1 MTLLYKLFGKILFY
15 IYGVTGNYGVAIILF
30 AVFARIILLPITIKQ
45 TKSMQIMSIINPEVQ
60 KVQEKY
66 KNDKNR
72 QGEEMWK
79 VYEKY
84 NYNPVS
90 GCLPLFL
97 QMPILLGLFGVIRQ
111 PELYVFQNGMSNV
124 SMSFLWLKDL
134 TMSALEIARAN
145 GLSLPTFTALI
156 IPAITVAATFI
167 QNKQS
172 QKNQPQNNN
181 SATGA
186 GMNMT
191 MNMMTVFIGWMSL
204 TFPGALALYW
214 AATTVLT
221 IVQTDARYRFMPV
234 TAESLNVKPTKE
246 RMEVPTNAT
255 KKKNKKNKNRNRNR

>member
-15 IYGVTGNYGVAIILF
+15 IYGITGNYGLAIILF

-45 TKSMQIMSIINPEVQ
+45 TKSMQMMSVINPEVQ

-66 KNDKNR
+66 KHDKNK

-84 NYNPVS
+84 DYNPVS

-111 PELYVFQNGMSNV
+111 PELYVFTNGMKGV
-124 SMSFLWLKDL
+124 SMSFLWIKDL
-134 TMSALEIARAN
+134 TMSAIQIARSS
-145 GLSLPTFTALI
+145 GLAFPTFTALI
-156 IPAITVAATFI
+156 IPAITVLATFI

-172 QKNQPQNNN
+172 QVNSPQND
-181 SATGA
+181 SQRGA

-214 AATTVLT
+214 ATTTVLT
-221 IVQTDARYRFMPV
+221 ILQTDLMYRFMPV
-234 TAESLNVKPTKE
+234 TAESLNIKPVKE
-246 RMEVPTNAT
+246 SVEVSTNAT
-255 KKKNKKNKNRNRNR
+255 KKKNKKNKKRNRNR

>member
-1 MTLLYKLFGKILFY
+1 MTLLYRLFGKILFAM
-15 IYGVTGNYGVAIILF
+15 YGVTGNYGVAIILF

-45 TKSMQIMSIINPEVQ
+45 TKSMQMMSVINPEVQ

-66 KNDKNR
+66 KNDKNK

-111 PELYVFQNGMSNV
+111 PELYVFQNGMTNV
-124 SMSFLWLKDL
+124 SMSFLWIKDL
-134 TMSALEIARAN
+134 SMSAMEIARAT
-145 GLSLPTFTALI
+145 GLSVESFTALI
-156 IPAITVAATFI
+156 IPAITVIATWI

-172 QKNQPQNNN
+172 QANQPQN
-181 SATGA
+181 GA
-186 GMNMT
+186 SKGQGMNMT

-214 AATTVLT
+214 AVTTVLT
-221 IVQTDARYRFMPV
+221 IGQTELMYRFMPV
-234 TAESLNVKPTKE
+234 TAESLNIKPVKQSV
-246 RMEVPTNAT
+246 EVPKNAT
-255 KKKNKKNKNRNRNR
+255 RKKKKKNKK